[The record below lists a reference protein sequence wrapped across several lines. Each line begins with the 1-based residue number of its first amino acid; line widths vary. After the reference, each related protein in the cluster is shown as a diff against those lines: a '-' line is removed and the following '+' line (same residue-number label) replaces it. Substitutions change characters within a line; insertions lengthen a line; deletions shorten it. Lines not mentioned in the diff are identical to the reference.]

1 MTSPWFAFARGVGLS
16 ASLITAIGAQNAYVL
31 RQGLRRTHVL
41 AVVLVCAVS
50 DALLI
55 SVGVSGAGAVL
66 ASAPL
71 VMTLVRWVGAAYL
84 VGFAV
89 TALRRA
95 LGRGEQG
102 LAAGATVPQ
111 PLAATVATTLA
122 LTYLNPHVYL
132 DTVVMLGAVGA
143 REPAPTR
150 SWFVAGAIGVSFA
163 WFFSLGY
170 GARLL
175 APLLARPLAWRL
187 LDGAIACVVLAIAI
201 SLACG

>member
-1 MTSPWFAFARGVGLS
+1 MTSPWIALLRGAGLS

-41 AVVLVCAVS
+41 AVVLLCAGS

-55 SVGVSGAGAVL
+55 SIGVGGAGAVL
-66 ASAPL
+66 TGAPL
-71 VMTLVRWVGAAYL
+71 VMKGVRWAGAAYL
-84 VGFAV
+84 VAFAIS
-89 TALRRA
+89 ALRRA
-95 LGRGEQG
+95 LGRGDHG
-102 LAAGATVPQ
+102 LLADATQTQ
-111 PLAATVATTLA
+111 PLAATLATTLA

-143 REPAPTR
+143 REPAATR
-150 SWFVAGAIGVSFA
+150 GWFVGGAIGVSFV

-187 LDGAIACVVLAIAI
+187 LDGAIAVVVLTIAI
-201 SLACG
+201 SLARG